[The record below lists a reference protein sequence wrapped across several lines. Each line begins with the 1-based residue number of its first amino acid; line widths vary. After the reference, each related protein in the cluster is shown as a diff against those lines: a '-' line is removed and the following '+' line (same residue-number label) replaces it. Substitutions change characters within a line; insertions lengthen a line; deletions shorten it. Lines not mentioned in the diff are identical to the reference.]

1 MNTTTSIAI
10 AALTCAAV
18 SSIASAGV
26 IFSDNFESGLGLW
39 TGKNGGPH
47 SGILVNDPLGSSNT
61 VLKFSQLIYA
71 GDMFTVD
78 ALTLDPNETYRLSF
92 DYLGLN
98 NEFGQNNNDTG
109 GYVGFSVD
117 MPGSHSWHW
126 ATGSVSGASDVL
138 IDDGQW
144 NSYAFDFTVADLGI
158 GNTVR
163 LMLEDFSGSG
173 GGSGD
178 ALFDN
183 FQIATTPVPAPGA
196 IALLGLGGLLTT
208 KRRRS

>member
-1 MNTTTSIAI
+1 MKMEIGSQI
-10 AALTCAAV
+10 L
-18 SSIASAGV
+18 
-26 IFSDNFESGLGLW
+26 
-39 TGKNGGPH
+39 
-47 SGILVNDPLGSSNT
+47 GILM
-61 VLKFSQLIYA
+61 I
-71 GDMFTVD
+71 
-78 ALTLDPNETYRLSF
+78 
-92 DYLGLN
+92 
-98 NEFGQNNNDTG
+98 
-109 GYVGFSVD
+109 
-117 MPGSHSWHW
+117 
-126 ATGSVSGASDVL
+126 
-138 IDDGQW
+138 
-144 NSYAFDFTVADLGI
+144 FTVADLGI